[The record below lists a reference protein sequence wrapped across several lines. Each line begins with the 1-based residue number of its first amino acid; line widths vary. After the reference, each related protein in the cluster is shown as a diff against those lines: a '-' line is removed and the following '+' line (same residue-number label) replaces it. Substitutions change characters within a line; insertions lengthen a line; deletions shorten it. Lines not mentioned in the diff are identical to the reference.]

1 MRRLKEKLEMLFVE
15 LEKTKADNVQLYGKI
30 RYVQD
35 YSQEKLVSRAP
46 KKVIL
51 CMEVNISY

>member
-1 MRRLKEKLEMLFVE
+1 MLSVE

-46 KKVIL
+46 KKVVL
-51 CMEVNISY
+51 CMAVNIFVLRKGLIL